1 LTGKPYVLI
10 LLMITLAFFAALSAV
25 LLSWERFS
33 TMSGVNEVGDK
44 TESDYVTI
52 VDSLGRTVKVE
63 KYPKRVVAIGPGT
76 LRLVVYLN
84 ATDLLAGVEEIELSR
99 SPLGRDY
106 AMAYGEY
113 LKSLPVIGPGGPRSS
128 PDPVRIRSVSP
139 DLVIMSSLYAQLY
152 DPDRL
157 STEVEAPVIVID
169 YGGAGY
175 VEVDDLKKALTI
187 LGDVLNRSER
197 ARELCDFIDSVIRDL
212 DARTRNITTKPSVY
226 VGAISYKGAQ
236 PFTSSQA
243 RFPPLVLLNTYS
255 IVDNL
260 TSTVGY
266 VSVDFEYILS
276 AQPNYIFIDINNF
289 NIVKD
294 EFNRDKDK
302 FCALMAFKERRVYS
316 VLPFNYYHTNI
327 ATSLADAYFIGKILY
342 PGNFEDVDPVAKA
355 NEIFKKFL
363 GKELY
368 LLFEEGYGVGFANL
382 SSELAC

>member
-1 LTGKPYVLI
+1 
-10 LLMITLAFFAALSAV
+10 
-25 LLSWERFS
+25 
-33 TMSGVNEVGDK
+33 
-44 TESDYVTI
+44 
-52 VDSLGRTVKVE
+52 
-63 KYPKRVVAIGPGT
+63 
-76 LRLVVYLN
+76 
-84 ATDLLAGVEEIELSR
+84 
-99 SPLGRDY
+99 
-106 AMAYGEY
+106 
-113 LKSLPVIGPGGPRSS
+113 
-128 PDPVRIRSVSP
+128 
-139 DLVIMSSLYAQLY
+139 
-152 DPDRL
+152 
-157 STEVEAPVIVID
+157 
-169 YGGAGY
+169 
-175 VEVDDLKKALTI
+175 
-187 LGDVLNRSER
+187 
-197 ARELCDFIDSVIRDL
+197 DFIDSVIRDL

-243 RFPPLVLLNTYS
+243 RFPPLVLLNTNS